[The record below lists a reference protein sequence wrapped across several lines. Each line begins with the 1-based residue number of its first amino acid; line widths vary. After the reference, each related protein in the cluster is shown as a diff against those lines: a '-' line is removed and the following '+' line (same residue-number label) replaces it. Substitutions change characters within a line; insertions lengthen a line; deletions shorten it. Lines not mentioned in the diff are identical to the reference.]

1 MGPPGVKMGQYGE
14 SLAKMEKLKGVGERS
29 DLLLDFCPE
38 MSPPRRIIA
47 YDV

>member
-14 SLAKMEKLKGVGERS
+14 SLAKIEKLKGVGERS
-29 DLLLDFCPE
+29 EQLLDYWPE

-47 YDV
+47 DDV